1 MVGKQES
8 LVGDGRRVAKQ
19 NFNFQS
25 RTRNKKGFKNQ
36 RKLLRFL
43 HINITNKIKSIIDS
57 FLNQHKGFAQKWF
70 MVNSS
75 CLKKPIKHQALIS
88 LIK

>member
-1 MVGKQES
+1 MVDA
-8 LVGDGRRVAKQ
+8 LQ
-19 NFNFQS
+19 NKILTFN
-25 RTRNKKGFKNQ
+25 RKLETKKVLKNR

-43 HINITNKIKSIIDS
+43 HINFHITNQIKSVDS

>member
-1 MVGKQES
+1 MVDA
-8 LVGDGRRVAKQ
+8 LQ
-19 NFNFQS
+19 NKILTFN
-25 RTRNKKGFKNQ
+25 RELETKKVLKNQ

-43 HINITNKIKSIIDS
+43 HINITNQIKSVDS

-88 LIK
+88 LIKEL